1 MLIQPVA
8 DLLSRNADHYLIP
21 ADIVA
26 NVQTD
31 NNLYHAFL
39 VLTKIKYSKIPVLDH
54 AGHFEGLISL
64 PLITE
69 QMLGFDQLNVEVL
82 MEKRVSDVME
92 THVKTVPN
100 VDDVEATLHLM
111 IDNPFVPVVDKD
123 GLFKGIVTRRE
134 YMKSFNFLTHEIGK
148 QYDMIEKDF
157 STSEKSKWKL
167 WRVPIWQN

>member
-1 MLIQPVA
+1 MLIKPVE
-8 DLLSRNADHYLIP
+8 DLLLRNADHYLIP

-54 AGHFEGLISL
+54 AGHFEGLVSL

-69 QMLGFDQLNVEVL
+69 KMLGFDQLNTEIL
-82 MEKRVSDVME
+82 MECRVSEVME
-92 THVKTVPN
+92 TNIKTVQQ

-111 IDNPFVPVVDKD
+111 IDNPFVPVVDAD
-123 GLFKGIVTRRE
+123 GIFKGIITRRE
-134 YMKSFNFLTHEIGK
+134 FMKSFNFLTHEIGK

-157 STSEKSKWKL
+157 SNS
-167 WRVPIWQN
+167 

>member
-1 MLIQPVA
+1 MLVQPVA

-21 ADIVA
+21 ADVVA

-39 VLTKIKYSKIPVLDH
+39 VLTKVKYSKIPVLDYG
-54 AGHFEGLISL
+54 GHFEGLISL

-69 QMLGFDQLNVEVL
+69 QMLGFDQLNTEVL
-82 MEKRVSDVME
+82 LQQRVSDVME
-92 THVKTVPN
+92 TQVKTVQD

-111 IDNPFVPVVDKD
+111 IDNPFVPVVDTEQV
-123 GLFKGIVTRRE
+123 FQGIVTRRE
-134 YMKSFNFLTHEIGK
+134 FMKSFNFLTHEIGK

-157 STSEKSKWKL
+157 STSEKAK
-167 WRVPIWQN
+167 